1 MVVLVVLNTK
11 NTTAPPFQLLVIQ
24 SRLSFF
30 FETLD
35 THPYLRL
42 YGRFEQFQTD
52 FLRSASFS
60 PFLKP
65 RYVSIPKQEFRQNY

>member
-1 MVVLVVLNTK
+1 MVVLVVSNTK
-11 NTTAPPFQLLVIQ
+11 NTKAPPFQLLVIQ

-42 YGRFEQFQTD
+42 HERFEQIQ
-52 FLRSASFS
+52 FLRSDSFS